1 MDDEVHYTLDE
12 RTDKTWPTTWFAP
25 NLGESGFETVY
36 DVMNHWGSNHG
47 AFVHG
52 HIGAEVITLASM
64 LRIPVALHNIPR
76 ERIFRPSIFDGVG
89 TKDLEAADFKMC
101 EVLGPL
107 YSK

>member
-1 MDDEVHYTLDE
+1 MV
-12 RTDKTWPTTWFAP
+12 TTWFAP
-25 NLGESGFETVY
+25 NLGEPGFETVY

-47 AFVHG
+47 AFVHAY
-52 HIGAEVITLASM
+52 IGAEVITLASM